1 MGKRSSLVV
10 LSSDDDEA
18 DRSLSSNR
26 RSTRSSA
33 TRLVSTAPAKNPG
46 RAKKARGLSSR
57 SSLGSVSTDWD
68 DVMICEFV
76 WFNFEFLVLSS
87 VRN

>member
-46 RAKKARGLSSR
+46 RAKKAR